1 MVQPRHGGR
10 RIRVAEKGQ
19 AEGIFP
25 LSALPRLI
33 PKIVVPVAVPMP
45 MPRMSGNRPQQY
57 ANAGGGGDMD
67 REINLTIPLYI
78 DGVKDREVTKKHILE
93 MQRRG
98 GLKIDVA
105 RNRIM

>member
-1 MVQPRHGGR
+1 M
-10 RIRVAEKGQ
+10 
-19 AEGIFP
+19 
-25 LSALPRLI
+25 
-33 PKIVVPVAVPMP
+33 VPVAVPMP
-45 MPRMSGNRPQQY
+45 MPRMSGARSQQY
-57 ANAGGGGDMD
+57 ANAGGGDMD

>member
-1 MVQPRHGGR
+1 
-10 RIRVAEKGQ
+10 
-19 AEGIFP
+19 
-25 LSALPRLI
+25 
-33 PKIVVPVAVPMP
+33 
-45 MPRMSGNRPQQY
+45 
-57 ANAGGGGDMD
+57 MD